1 MAKSGFGTLV
11 GLHSCCCVL
20 KRKMAVCRTFLT
32 IAHNGFISLAS
43 FWKTD
48 EILYIDILFFVFFL
62 MCSNGVAHCE
72 HFRVL
77 SITVVTLFMQTAG
90 GEKGRRKKEGRG
102 GGGLRMGGGEGGGG

>member
-1 MAKSGFGTLV
+1 
-11 GLHSCCCVL
+11 
-20 KRKMAVCRTFLT
+20 
-32 IAHNGFISLAS
+32 
-43 FWKTD
+43 
-48 EILYIDILFFVFFL
+48 

-102 GGGLRMGGGEGGGG
+102 GRGGGLRMRGGG